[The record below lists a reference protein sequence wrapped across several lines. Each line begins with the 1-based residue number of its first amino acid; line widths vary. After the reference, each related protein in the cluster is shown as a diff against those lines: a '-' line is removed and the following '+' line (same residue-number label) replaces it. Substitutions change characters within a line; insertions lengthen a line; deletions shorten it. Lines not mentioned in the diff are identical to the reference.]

1 MSVRPS
7 VRPSASG
14 GFFEDLRSDR
24 RDAVSLV
31 VVVVVMC
38 GMSVGCGEGREKG
51 RRFLSRWFRLKG
63 KGALVWYDM
72 CRVKST
78 LLKLNA
84 GESNVSN

>member
-31 VVVVVMC
+31 VVVVVVV
-38 GMSVGCGEGREKG
+38 GMVSRSDAERVG
-51 RRFLSRWFRLKG
+51 RREGGFRLG
-63 KGALVWYDM
+63 G
-72 CRVKST
+72 S
-78 LLKLNA
+78 
-84 GESNVSN
+84 G

>member
-31 VVVVVMC
+31 VVVVVAVAV
-38 GMSVGCGEGREKG
+38 GMVCRSDTERGGGREG
-51 RRFLSRWFRLKG
+51 GFRLG
-63 KGALVWYDM
+63 G
-72 CRVKST
+72 S
-78 LLKLNA
+78 
-84 GESNVSN
+84 G